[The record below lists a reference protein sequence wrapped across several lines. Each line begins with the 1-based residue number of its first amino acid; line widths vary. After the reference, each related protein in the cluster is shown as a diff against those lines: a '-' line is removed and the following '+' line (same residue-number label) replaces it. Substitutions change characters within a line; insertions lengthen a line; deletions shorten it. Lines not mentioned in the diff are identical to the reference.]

1 MIFATKVNGVPCQCK
16 VSHYTP
22 PVPIHIY
29 GSGIGDC
36 LAPEPGE
43 FEYEI
48 LDRRGTRARWLEKYI
63 TPAVDER
70 LAEEH
75 AVMQMADYYGH

>member
-1 MIFATKVNGVPCQCK
+1 MAQVLGTVFP
-16 VSHYTP
+16 
-22 PVPIHIY
+22 
-29 GSGIGDC
+29 
-36 LAPEPGE
+36 PEPGE

-48 LDRRGTRARWLEKYI
+48 LDRRGSRARWLEKYI